1 MRLVI
6 DTNIVASAAFFGG
19 LPEQLVNLVL
29 DEKITAV
36 VSQVIVEEY
45 EKTILKLLNK
55 YDTPSSRLHFPF
67 SALVAHFDF
76 VTPVIRI
83 KACTDPDDDK
93 FIECA
98 LDGLCPFIVSGDH
111 HLLDVKQYGHIKIL
125 KIRDFF
131 ENYPVYR

>member
-29 DEKITAV
+29 DDKITAV
-36 VSQVIVEEY
+36 VSKAIVDEY

-55 YDTPSSRLHFPF
+55 YEVPASRLHFPL
-67 SALVAHFDF
+67 SAMAAHLDF
-76 VTPVIRI
+76 ITPSSRI
-83 KACTDPDDDK
+83 TACTDQDDDK

-98 LDGLCPFIVSGDH
+98 LDGLCPLIVSGDH
-111 HLLDVKQYGHIKIL
+111 HLLDIKQYGYIKIVKL
-125 KIRDFF
+125 RNFF
-131 ENYPVYR
+131 EDYPVYR